1 MENTRVKFEYSSG
14 DFIGYLMKDPHVDK
28 FLQKYEYIQF
38 ANISNIAEEIVEKE
52 SLLYLSSH
60 PEVSIIAHAT
70 E

>member
-1 MENTRVKFEYSSG
+1 
-14 DFIGYLMKDPHVDK
+14 MKDPHVDK

-52 SLLYLSSH
+52 SLLYLNSH